1 MSFNPQYI
9 NPQDLNPNIAF
20 GINIPFNNPSVFSS
34 TYTTQESIKN
44 NLLNFFLTNPGEIPL
59 NPTFGGGLRN
69 FLFEQSNE
77 PTYNS
82 LKNFVESKLEQF
94 FPTVKILNLDVLTEN
109 NNPDRMVITLNYSV
123 INTNIGSTINIQI

>member
-1 MSFNPQYI
+1 M
-9 NPQDLNPNIAF
+9 
-20 GINIPFNNPSVFSS
+20 
-34 TYTTQESIKN
+34 
-44 NLLNFFLTNPGEIPL
+44 
-59 NPTFGGGLRN
+59 GGGLRN